1 MSLKIETGKFKNKYI
16 ETVNDPKTRYTTSM
30 LRQALMNMF
39 DFNGAIILELF
50 AGSGIFSFEA
60 LSNGAQKSVLVDIS
74 SKSVKSILEN
84 AKTLH
89 VLKNIRVIKS
99 DYRKVFSKLSSERF
113 DFIFADPPFNLGY
126 IDELLKLLDKNF
138 YILEEEGYIIIEKAK
153 NENFIGAFENL
164 TLVETRD
171 YGDVELLIL
180 QRIKVEW
187 VWKIKKARLL

>member
-180 QRIKVEW
+180 QRIKVE
-187 VWKIKKARLL
+187 